1 MKKRLTSFISVLAL
15 SFSLFSVSAS
25 AEFTNTDSRTLTDI
39 YKVIQYLN
47 LSPGSWQRNSV
58 IGFLERILNAI
69 PSNLST
75 NFALQGGEGTNSLL
89 NSNLKY
95 LQNLYNYVSGSNIT
109 GNLGEIQRNTLATAD
124 RVLGISSKVST
135 VDTHIQGGNSILE
148 SINTAVGGIN
158 GFATEST
165 LSAFVSYFDDS
176 FGTGLSG
183 NWSLPYELSFGDYS
197 THGNWTAFVD
207 SLSRNLTFDG
217 FFDSSAAP
225 PTLYRMI
232 KLLQETLAS
241 ERDRQLAE
249 NNKENRDEVEKDFLG
264 GQSGPTSLGKGDF
277 SNASQVG
284 GALNDTFNMG
294 GAAKVSDF
302 LSGFGSAGSE
312 SLAWFSQT
320 TVNNLNAVDVVD
332 GKSGVST
339 FADDGETMVDVDP
352 DPYNMRNIFERY
364 DWLEGVN
371 MVD

>member
-1 MKKRLTSFISVLAL
+1 MKKRLTSFLLVLAL
-15 SFSLFSVSAS
+15 SFSLLSVSAS
-25 AEFTNTDSRTLTDI
+25 AEFTSSDSRTLTDI

-95 LQNLYNYVSGSNIT
+95 LQNLYNYVSGSNIA

-158 GFATEST
+158 GYATENT
-165 LSAFVSYFDDS
+165 LSAFVSYFDDA
-176 FGTGLSG
+176 FGTGASG
-183 NWSLPYELSFGDYS
+183 NWSFPYELSFGDYS
-197 THGNWTAFVD
+197 TLGNWPTFVS

-217 FFDSSAAP
+217 SFDSSAGP

-241 ERDRQLAE
+241 EDDRKLAE
-249 NNKENRDEVEKDFLG
+249 NYKDNREQAEKDFLN
-264 GQSGPTSLGKGDF
+264 GQSGKTSLGKGDF
-277 SNASQVG
+277 NNASQVG

-294 GAAKVSDF
+294 GASKVSDF
-302 LSGFGSAGSE
+302 VSGFGSAGEE
-312 SLAWFSQT
+312 SLSWFSDT
-320 TVNNLNAVDVVD
+320 TSKNLD
-332 GKSGVST
+332 GVTVAGNSTSGVST
-339 FADDGETMVDVDP
+339 FSDDGKNSVDVDP
-352 DPYNMRNIFERY
+352 DPYNMAEISVRY
-364 DWLEGVN
+364 DWLEGVFG
-371 MVD
+371 